1 LKPPFCTPSGTCLP
15 RQGDVF
21 VYDRVTRIYEPMP
34 LPQVDSFRIPIRG
47 TSPSMSG
54 DGRWVGYLMVEAPRR
69 IP

>member
-1 LKPPFCTPSGTCLP
+1 M
-15 RQGDVF
+15 VF

-47 TSPSMSG
+47 TSPSMSA
-54 DGRWVGYLMVEAPRR
+54 DGRWVGYVMVKPPRR